1 MIDVRARFTAGGE
14 STDTAAHARGDDDCP
29 MTEGVTIASGAEMRT
44 TGAGP
49 DAVVC
54 VNGGGRAEVEGT
66 WSATVEWLVGRL
78 SSRFPTIRFAEVR
91 YRIKSWR
98 RIDLCVEDGLA
109 ALESL
114 APRRALMLGFSM
126 GGAVS
131 VRLAVEPVVTAVL
144 GLAPWLPE
152 RLDLAPL
159 DGKRLA
165 IIHGALD
172 SPLPGIPGVTAKSS
186 RHAFE
191 RARARGIDAAH
202 VTVHGGLHGVAIR
215 SPVGL
220 VPLPRARTW
229 LARVSEEIG
238 RFEGEDP

>member
-1 MIDVRARFTAGGE
+1 MIGVRARFTAGGE
-14 STDTAAHARGDDDCP
+14 STGAAVSVRGRDDCFV
-29 MTEGVTIASGAEMRT
+29 TEVFTIGSGAEMRT
-44 TGAGP
+44 SGTGPA
-49 DAVVC
+49 AVVC
-54 VNGGGRAEVEGT
+54 VNGGGRHDVEGT
-66 WSATVEWLVGRL
+66 WSATVEWLVERL
-78 SSRFPTIRFAEVR
+78 STRFAETRFAEVR
-91 YRIKSWR
+91 YRVKSWR
-98 RIDLCVEDGLA
+98 RLDMCVEDGLA

-131 VRLAVEPVVTAVL
+131 VRLAAQPSVTAVL

-152 RLDLAPL
+152 GLDLSPL

-202 VTVHGGLHGVAIR
+202 VTIHGGLHGVAVR
-215 SPVGL
+215 SRWGL
-220 VPLPRARTW
+220 VPLPRAGAW
-229 LARVSEEIG
+229 LARVADEIR
-238 RFEGEDP
+238 RFEGGSP

>member
-1 MIDVRARFTAGGE
+1 
-14 STDTAAHARGDDDCP
+14 
-29 MTEGVTIASGAEMRT
+29 MTGGVTIASGAELRT

-78 SSRFPTIRFAEVR
+78 SPGFPTIRFAEVR

-114 APRRALMLGFSM
+114 APRRVLMLGFSM

-131 VRLAVEPVVTAVL
+131 VRLAAEPAVTAVL

-152 RLDLAPL
+152 QLDLAPL

-191 RARARGIDAAH
+191 RARERGIDAAH
-202 VTVHGGLHGVAIR
+202 VTIHGGLHGVAIR
-215 SPVGL
+215 SPLGL

-229 LARVSEEIG
+229 LSRVTDEIEH
-238 RFEGEDP
+238 FQGEAA